1 MRTPGEKSRWL
12 QGGLIVLIILML
24 AFLAISPSLR
34 AHVDPQANPQASP
47 VQPEAILTTTPHHEG
62 EDRI

>member
-1 MRTPGEKSRWL
+1 MRTPREKSRWL

-34 AHVDPQANPQASP
+34 AQVNPHVHPTQSDTLPTMNP
-47 VQPEAILTTTPHHEG
+47 HFEG
-62 EDRI
+62 DYTR

>member
-24 AFLAISPSLR
+24 AFLAISPNLR
-34 AHVDPQANPQASP
+34 AHASP
-47 VQPEAILTTTPHHEG
+47 AQPEGISTTNPTHEG
-62 EDRI
+62 DDSK

>member
-1 MRTPGEKSRWL
+1 MRPPREKSRLL

-34 AHVDPQANPQASP
+34 ADVNPHVNPIQSDAMP
-47 VQPEAILTTTPHHEG
+47 TMNPHFEG
-62 EDRI
+62 DYTK

>member
-1 MRTPGEKSRWL
+1 MRTPREKSRWL

-34 AHVDPQANPQASP
+34 AYVKASAEP
-47 VQPEAILTTTPHHEG
+47 VQPDAISTTNPNHEG
-62 EDRI
+62 EDTI

>member
-34 AHVDPQANPQASP
+34 AYVNPIANP
-47 VQPEAILTTTPHHEG
+47 VQPDTISPTNLHHEG
-62 EDRI
+62 EDTP